1 MAVFT
6 PFALAL
12 ATDWASHPA
21 AIQDL
26 VRPPSNAALPTCARG
41 IRAAFATTQSLY
53 PAALSYVLAIERDR
67 SHRHISIPSG
77 VTMIVVMETS
87 RRRIAR

>member
-21 AIQDL
+21 SSPARPANHVSFRPS
-26 VRPPSNAALPTCARG
+26 VRLPCPAGDIRKV
-41 IRAAFATTQSLY
+41 RAAQVPQEESFEQ
-53 PAALSYVLAIERDR
+53 
-67 SHRHISIPSG
+67 HR
-77 VTMIVVMETS
+77 
-87 RRRIAR
+87 